1 MEISRIL
8 GLESGNIQLKDSKI
22 PLTMR
27 IQNPSSTDKESGIH
41 AWNPEST
48 VWNPKS
54 KTDLLD
60 FLISLSMA
68 AVWKSHTDNFF
79 TETKLIQEKIQL
91 SNKWLPISTSQQVN
105 TTRQSNAKE
114 KPAPHKRHQTSPRSQ
129 PPLSSTYLYLSF

>member
-27 IQNPSSTDKESGIH
+27 MQNPSSTDKESGIH

-48 VWNPKS
+48 VWNPES

-91 SNKWLPISTSQQVN
+91 SNKWLPKFYKSASKHD
-105 TTRQSNAKE
+105 TTK
-114 KPAPHKRHQTSPRSQ
+114 
-129 PPLSSTYLYLSF
+129 YC